1 MRIPSKLKESLTFA
15 IPAGGRSSRSGFT
28 CPFSSCSSLSLPKDA
43 PALAA
48 RLSRAADSKSLL
60 LGMQLHAQI
69 TKWGFISDIF
79 SQNQLILMYTKCSA
93 LKCGLEVFEQM
104 PHRNLFSWTLLLS
117 GAVQVGELELGLVL
131 LSDMTRHRFLPNEF
145 ALGSA
150 LKICI
155 DLSAFE
161 MGMSIHGY
169 AVKIGVERNPFVGSS
184 MLNFYSRLGSIEE
197 AEAVFCS
204 VNNPDTGCWNAM
216 AGAYADCG
224 LGLKAVELVS
234 LMQAKGV
241 HLDEFTFANALKGC
255 SLVGY
260 DNYGRELHGLIVCS
274 ELGFS
279 TSISNTLLHMYLKT
293 GRKDS
298 ALKVFNMMHEKDII
312 TWNTMFSSV
321 RDDARSLVH
330 LFHKFMSMEM
340 KPNSI
345 TFSILL
351 RRCGDISDLSLGL
364 QFCCLVLQSGLF
376 SDSKVTRSL
385 INMFSNCGA
394 MSMAHSIFDCISSK
408 STCDVNELISGYNLT
423 HCYMEALR
431 VFCHLSEF
439 GIKADECT
447 FSSILESCCRS
458 GNEKMGNK
466 IHCAILKFGFS
477 SHGYICSSLVKLYA
491 TVGRQIDAF
500 RCLRE
505 LKRSDLTCWGSLVST
520 LVHHGC
526 SDEAMHSMKRLME
539 SGDDPDEFILGSIFN
554 GCANMSSLHQTKS
567 AHSLAVKMGHDTHR
581 FIASSVIDA
590 YAKCGDVQSARMAFD
605 HSSDIKD
612 VVIYNS
618 MIMGY
623 AHNGLVVEAMEIFD
637 KMKLANL
644 QLSQATFV
652 SAISACSHMGFLYQG
667 CLLFQSMK
675 SEYGMEPSPDI
686 YGCIVDMLSR
696 SGYLVHAKT
705 MIEEMPF
712 PPWPGI
718 LRSLLSGSRVHG
730 NIAISK
736 WAYEKLLQLVPEND
750 AAHILLS
757 SVYSEA
763 GSWEDAAFLQRDMID
778 KGISKSPGH
787 SWIQMQ

>member
-312 TWNTMFSSV
+312 TWNT
-321 RDDARSLVH
+321 
-330 LFHKFMSMEM
+330 
-340 KPNSI
+340 I
-345 TFSILL
+345 
-351 RRCGDISDLSLGL
+351 
-364 QFCCLVLQSGLF
+364 
-376 SDSKVTRSL
+376 
-385 INMFSNCGA
+385 
-394 MSMAHSIFDCISSK
+394 
-408 STCDVNELISGYNLT
+408 
-423 HCYMEALR
+423 
-431 VFCHLSEF
+431 
-439 GIKADECT
+439 
-447 FSSILESCCRS
+447 
-458 GNEKMGNK
+458 
-466 IHCAILKFGFS
+466 
-477 SHGYICSSLVKLYA
+477 SLVKLYA